1 MKLNFDK
8 SFDLVIKSE
17 GGYVNDP
24 LDRGGETNL
33 GVTKAAWMSYL
44 KVSELPPNAMKE
56 LTKDKVK
63 PFYKAMYWDK
73 VCGDDLPSGIDYIA
87 FDFAVNAG
95 AGQSAKFIQR
105 AVGSNADGVIG
116 PVTMEKV
123 IKTASADLLSS
134 FTQQREKF
142 YRDIVARRPE
152 QVKFLKGWLARVAH
166 SDKEA
171 RTMLV

>member
-24 LDRGGETNL
+24 LDKGGETNL
-33 GVTKAAWMSYL
+33 GVTKAAWMAYL
-44 KVSELPPNAMKE
+44 KVKELPANAMRE

-63 PFYKAMYWDK
+63 PFYKTMYWDK
-73 VCGDDLPSGIDYIA
+73 VCGDDLPSGIDYLA

-95 AGQSAKFIQR
+95 ASQSAKFIQR
-105 AVGSNADGVIG
+105 AIGSNDDGVIG
-116 PVTMEKV
+116 PITMEKV
-123 IKTASADLLSS
+123 IKTASIDLLNS
-134 FTQQREKF
+134 FTKQKESF
-142 YRDIVARRPE
+142 YRDIIARRPD
-152 QVKFLKGWLARVAH
+152 QVKFLKGWLARVANT
-166 SDKEA
+166 DKEA

>member
-24 LDRGGETNL
+24 LDKGGETNL
-33 GVTKAAWMSYL
+33 GVTKAAWMAYL
-44 KVSELPPNAMKE
+44 KVKELPANAMKE

-73 VCGDDLPSGIDYIA
+73 VCGDELPSGIDYLA

-105 AVGSNADGVIG
+105 AIGSNADGVIG
-116 PVTMEKV
+116 PATMDKV
-123 IKTASADLLSS
+123 IKTASVDLLNS
-134 FTQQREKF
+134 FTKQKESF
-142 YRDIVARRPE
+142 YKDIVARKPE
-152 QVKFLKGWLARVAH
+152 QVKFLKGWLTRVAH
-166 SDKEA
+166 TDKEA